1 MSEPL
6 ASQPS
11 HRSPPLSADPPFPSQ
26 SRGGPD
32 RPSGL
37 TRLNDA
43 PPDAAEAALL
53 ACCGSVRWAR
63 RVAAHRPYPDTGSL
77 LAGADEAAYDLTP
90 ADLGE
95 ALAAEA
101 AATAP
106 LPPRGG
112 LAALTAL
119 RAAHAAYE
127 ARFGHVFV
135 MAPDG
140 VHPDELLDHVLA
152 GIRAR
157 LLHEPDEERAT
168 AAEQLR
174 RVTRAR
180 LTRLVAGTHAITRT

>member
-1 MSEPL
+1 VPEFPRL
-6 ASQPS
+6 
-11 HRSPPLSADPPFPSQ
+11 PPQ
-26 SRGGPD
+26 SRGGAD
-32 RPSGL
+32 RPTGI

-43 PPDAAEAALL
+43 PADAAEATLL
-53 ACCGSVRWAR
+53 ACCGSLRWAR
-63 RVAAHRPYPDTGSL
+63 RVAAHRPYPDLDSL
-77 LAGADEAAYDLTP
+77 LAAADEAAYDLAP
-90 ADLGE
+90 ADLCE

-127 ARFGHVFV
+127 ARFGHVLV
-135 MAPDG
+135 MALDG
-140 VHPDELLDHVLA
+140 VHPDELLDHLLA

-168 AAEQLR
+168 AADQLR
-174 RVTRAR
+174 RVTRGR
-180 LTRLVAGTHAITRT
+180 LTRLVAGAHAPSRT